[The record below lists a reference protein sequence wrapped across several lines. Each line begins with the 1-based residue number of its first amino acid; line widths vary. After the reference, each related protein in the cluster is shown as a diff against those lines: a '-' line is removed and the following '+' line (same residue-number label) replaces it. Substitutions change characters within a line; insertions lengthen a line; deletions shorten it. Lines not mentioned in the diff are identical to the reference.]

1 MATALLGT
9 RDDPPSRP
17 RKARV
22 SALPSPSHAKA
33 GAAGGA
39 ASGAALGLT
48 SGAVAGAALTTV
60 NPDEPSSGSASAAR
74 IRFLRA
80 SAAEVAAAG
89 VGAAGLLAHFDV
101 CRVRISHATFSRR
114 RGSCRCRCSSQPSAV
129 LSYAQLVTT
138 GGPKPGP
145 ESPRSQAQGVQE
157 PYGRWPD
164 ARLVGVIDSIDHVN
178 GMSSVKIVIACHEL
192 QAPRYMDEAP
202 LVRDR
207 WARPSGVPQ
216 ATAGGHSLPG
226 RASAREQGGLPNLL
240 RSSRLWLFLAC
251 PGRACCGH
259 R

>member
-1 MATALLGT
+1 MT
-9 RDDPPSRP
+9 REN
-17 RKARV
+17 ARV
-22 SALPSPSHAKA
+22 SALPSPLHHSHAKA

-80 SAAEVAAAG
+80 SADEVAAAG

-101 CRVRISHATFSRR
+101 CRVLISHATFSRR

-164 ARLVGVIDSIDHVN
+164 ARLVGAIDSIDHVN
-178 GMSSVKIVIACHEL
+178 GMSSTANVKIVTACHEL
-192 QAPRYMDEAP
+192 EAPRYMDEAP

-216 ATAGGHSLPG
+216 ATAGGHRHSLPG
-226 RASAREQGGLPNLL
+226 RQRE
-240 RSSRLWLFLAC
+240 SREAC
-251 PGRACCGH
+251 PICGLLGCGSSLPV
-259 R
+259 RVVPAVGIASC